1 MSDCV
6 AHPVPKACSHNRSIL
21 AEQREEASAAS
32 VVRLFPVKA
41 AQGMQSFKVSFDLIW
56 QG

>member
-1 MSDCV
+1 MSGCV